1 MFNKFNFQNRK
12 GITLVEVILVLAII
26 GTLIPLGT
34 NMLLFSTRSHK
45 TVEEEYGIQSGI
57 RLTSQIIG
65 NFIRES
71 SAIFM
76 LNDSYFNSSNLKNG
90 WDYFALSDDNT
101 QIIQYQWNSAS
112 NSHVANVL
120 ADAYPGVVYSL
131 SFDKSVDDSLLGGFR
146 LRAVGNSGAV
156 KADIFNELN
165 ALNTVV
171 VDNSGNAAK
180 PAVALAYRTEDIPDP
195 SKPRISVT
203 LVLDKSGSM
212 AWNMDGETI
221 TSGFDNPNS
230 RFAIMKE
237 RTVELLDE
245 LESIGNVHVSVVH
258 FATNANKSGNYHNLY
273 RISDYKTTLVDLVN
287 GIPKDGGGTNI
298 GDGMRRAYHI
308 HNGFKTSNTG
318 NLLHYNIMLMDGN
331 PTYWTEKN
339 GSYFYDTGDIT
350 SSNVKGTGQET
361 TANVNSSM
369 NYVSAAGNTLY
380 KLGNV
385 EIKTFVIGFSAK
397 QADINRLNDIAGYV
411 SSDTNTNI
419 TGQYYEAAS
428 GDALKD
434 VYRDISKK
442 IEMDAW
448 HIFGPYN

>member
-1 MFNKFNFQNRK
+1 MFNKFIFKNRK
-12 GITLVEVILVLAII
+12 GITLVELLIVLAII

-34 NMLLFSTRSHK
+34 NMLLFSTQSHK
-45 TVEEEYGIQSGI
+45 TVEEEFGIQSGI

-76 LNDSYFNSSNLKNG
+76 LNDSYFDSSNLKNE
-90 WDYFALSDDNT
+90 WDYFALSDDKT

-120 ADAYPGVVYSL
+120 ADSYPGVIYSL

-212 AWNMDGETI
+212 AKDMWGDTI

-273 RISDYKTTLVDLVN
+273 RISDYKSTLVDLVN
-287 GIPKDGGGTNI
+287 GIPKDGGGTNV
-298 GDGMRRAYHI
+298 GDGMRRAYYI
-308 HNGFKTSNTG
+308 HKDFKTSNTG

-331 PTYWTEKN
+331 PTYWTEKS

-361 TANVNSSM
+361 AANVNSSM

-385 EIKTFVIGFSAK
+385 EIKTFVIGFSAQ

-428 GDALKD
+428 SEALRE